1 MRIVFLLFVG
11 LGGAAVLISLGVWQ
25 VQRLAWKEGVLAEI
39 EASILAAPVEVPDA
53 PDEADRY
60 LSVLA
65 EGVLGE
71 EELHVLAS
79 AKQFGAGYR
88 LIRAFDLGDRRVMV
102 DLGMVRPEGKDAER
116 PGGEMRVFGNL
127 HWPDEVDSFTPENNL
142 AGNIWFAR
150 EVDVMA
156 EALGTEP
163 VLIVA
168 RETSPAVPGVFAFP
182 VDTSGIP
189 NDHLGYAATWFGLAA
204 VWLSMAGLFL
214 YRSRRKTA

>member
-1 MRIVFLLFVG
+1 
-11 LGGAAVLISLGVWQ
+11 
-25 VQRLAWKEGVLAEI
+25 
-39 EASILAAPVEVPDA
+39 
-53 PDEADRY
+53 
-60 LSVLA
+60 
-65 EGVLGE
+65 
-71 EELHVLAS
+71 
-79 AKQFGAGYR
+79 
-88 LIRAFDLGDRRVMV
+88 
-102 DLGMVRPEGKDAER
+102 
-116 PGGEMRVFGNL
+116 
-127 HWPDEVDSFTPENNL
+127 
-142 AGNIWFAR
+142 IWFAR

-156 EALGTEP
+156 EALGADP